1 MSSWQLI
8 FILSKVN
15 DGRYDG
21 DHLVPQS
28 WDWPKETWFQ
38 MRLRDLRKSNRK
50 NSEASTQQRPP
61 AKSLAIQRAG

>member
-8 FILSKVN
+8 FIQSKVN

-38 MRLRDLRKSNRK
+38 MRLGNLRKRNRK
-50 NSEASTQQRPP
+50 RSAESSPQNLQ
-61 AKSLAIQRAG
+61 